1 MVTTTIKKVG
11 NSAAVILP
19 KALRS
24 QAGMELGSKVSME
37 SPKPGVIV
45 IRATDRPWT
54 LDALMAGYEGPAPDF
69 IDPGEPCG
77 RELW

>member
-1 MVTTTIKKVG
+1 MVTTTVKKVG

-24 QAGMELGSKVSME
+24 QAGMELGSEVSME
-37 SPKPGVIV
+37 SPEPGVIV
-45 IRATDRPWT
+45 IRATSRPWT
-54 LDALMAGYEGPAPDF
+54 LGALMAGYEGPAPSF
-69 IDPGEPCG
+69 IDPGASCG